1 MLINVVI
8 TGATPLIFDKF
19 SADSFVGKSGG
30 KAVGKGVELSPLEQ
44 AKAKLY
50 LDKHDKVML
59 PQDYLMHSIID
70 AGRFIKVGKRQL
82 STRDET
88 IVPSFLSLLGIYY
101 PIKSREGWR
110 VDTRGIV
117 NQKTKDR
124 VICHRPIF
132 DDWEVEFTIDLD
144 DAEAKP
150 SIARDLIDRA
160 GKAIGIGVMR
170 PSRKGIYGKFRVTKW
185 KEKEGALDIAREAAE

>member
-1 MLINVVI
+1 MLIDVTIN
-8 TGATPLIFDKF
+8 GLTPIIFDRF
-19 SADSFVGKSGG
+19 HNGLLE
-30 KAVGKGVELSPLEQ
+30 AVPPKTTNRGMQLPPQDQ

-50 LDKHDKVML
+50 LYEKSGDPYL
-59 PQDYLMHSIID
+59 PAIYLLRAIID

-88 IVPSFLSLLGIYY
+88 IVTSFLSVIGTDF
-101 PIKSREGWR
+101 PIKSKQGWR

-132 DDWEVEFTIDLD
+132 DEWQVSFVIDLD
-144 DAEAKP
+144 TKEANP
-150 SIARDLIDRA
+150 ATARELVDRA
-160 GKAIGIGVMR
+160 GKAIGLGVMR
-170 PSRKGIYGKFRVTKW
+170 PARKGPYGQFKVIKW
-185 KEKEGALDIAREAAE
+185 KERAVELAEAAE